1 MPVQQTKRAEHE
13 QKHLKGRCRIVTK
26 KTEFGED
33 FLHCVVSGCLQLFV
47 QAIELMQ
54 SRAVERN
61 SIFFWFEYKNVMKS

>member
-33 FLHCVVSGCLQLFV
+33 FLHCVVSVFLQRVV
-47 QAIELMQ
+47 QARELMQ
-54 SRAVERN
+54 SKDVEQN
-61 SIFFWFEYKNVMKS
+61 SLFFWFEYKSVMKS